1 MEDCLSWWYII
12 ILVNLLGGELKMK
25 YKVTIGTVRHDSV
38 TVKKG
43 NFIELTEKYAKP
55 LLASG
60 VIEDIAKEV
69 EKKPVKVIKT
79 KVDKVKPEV
88 KAEVEAVDVE
98 PSADWTRAELDE
110 HALSVGVKNP
120 EKAGSKT
127 KLMKLILKTKK

>member
-1 MEDCLSWWYII
+1 
-12 ILVNLLGGELKMK
+12 MK
-25 YKVTIGTVRHDSV
+25 YRVTIGTVRHDSV

-98 PSADWTRAELDE
+98 PSVDWTRSELNE